1 MDTLETARAFLEM
14 NQVGPLAAIKP
25 NSRSQIAQCPDCGR
39 QFEQVVFI
47 RPDNSEVAP
56 DPRCDECSEA
66 HDANQ
71 RRLAHAQELEMVKG
85 QRRQEWLAALNQE
98 LGEKF
103 HESTFGNFDK
113 AKQPAAFKVMQSWDG
128 QSLVLASPPGI
139 YGVGKTHLCAALAHK
154 LVDSLDSA
162 VSIHGSVVRLPRP
175 VLFTSEP
182 MLMDRIRAT
191 FHDDSAECDEAIY
204 AQLENVRL
212 LIIDDVGKRQPRDLN
227 FTQQV
232 WYRIIDGR
240 YRKQKPVVLTTNLL
254 PVDMEQHIGGAPAD
268 RLTEMVGPKGFIAM
282 KGESYRR
289 RA

>member
-1 MDTLETARAFLEM
+1 
-14 NQVGPLAAIKP
+14 
-25 NSRSQIAQCPDCGR
+25 
-39 QFEQVVFI
+39 
-47 RPDNSEVAP
+47 
-56 DPRCDECSEA
+56 
-66 HDANQ
+66 
-71 RRLAHAQELEMVKG
+71 MVKV
-85 QRRQEWLAALNQE
+85 QRRQEWLTALNEE
-98 LGEKF
+98 LGDKF
-103 HESTFGNFDK
+103 HESTFSNFDR
-113 AKQPAAFKVMQSWDG
+113 AKQPVAFKVMQSWDG
-128 QSLVLASPPGI
+128 QSLVLASPPRI

-154 LVDSLDSA
+154 LVDTLDPA

-175 VLFTSEP
+175 VVFTSEP

-227 FTQQV
+227 FIQQV

-240 YRKQKPVVLTTNLL
+240 YRKEKPIVLTTNLL

-268 RLTEMVGPKGFIAM
+268 RLSEMVGPKGFIAM

-289 RA
+289 GR